1 MKFVADA
8 MLGRLAK
15 LLRLLGADV
24 AYDPSAD
31 DNEVIRR
38 SLAEGRAI
46 LTRDAG
52 LASRPLASNCI
63 LITSEHIDKQ
73 IAQAREAYPDLD
85 REHPLTRCSTCNG
98 QLAVASREEVRDLVP
113 EHVFRIVHAFHRCK
127 ECGKVYWKGSH
138 MRRMRVRLKRKQ

>member
-31 DNEVIRR
+31 DDEVIRC
-38 SLAEGRAI
+38 SLSEVRTI
-46 LTRDAG
+46 LTRDSG
-52 LASRPLASNCI
+52 LASRPLAANCI
-63 LITSEHIDKQ
+63 LIASDHIDEQ
-73 IAQAREAYPDLD
+73 IAQVREAYPDLA

-98 QLAVASREEVRDLVP
+98 QLAVALREEIRDLVP
-113 EHVFRIVHAFHRCK
+113 EHVFRIVHAFHRCT

-138 MRRMRVRLKRKQ
+138 VPRMRVRLKRK